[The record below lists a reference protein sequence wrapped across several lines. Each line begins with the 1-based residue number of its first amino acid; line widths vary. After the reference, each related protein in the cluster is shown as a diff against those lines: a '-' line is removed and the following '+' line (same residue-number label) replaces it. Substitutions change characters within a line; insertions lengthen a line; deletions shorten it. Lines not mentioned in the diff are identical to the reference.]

1 MVSAL
6 ILPSGKSYD
15 NQYMLNL
22 LLTPDFVFYDNLGAY
37 TLSNHP
43 REMKYSMTHDLYTP
57 LLHEAISGE
66 Y

>member
-6 ILPSGKSYD
+6 ILSIGQSYD

-22 LLTPDFVFYDNLGAY
+22 LLTPDFLLYDNLGEY

-43 REMKYSMTHDLYTP
+43 RAMKDLITHDRDTH